1 MDDTPGG
8 WAYRCLPMI
17 VANQN
22 GWVLL
27 NPVAFD
33 VAWRRKHP

>member
-1 MDDTPGG
+1 MDDTLGG